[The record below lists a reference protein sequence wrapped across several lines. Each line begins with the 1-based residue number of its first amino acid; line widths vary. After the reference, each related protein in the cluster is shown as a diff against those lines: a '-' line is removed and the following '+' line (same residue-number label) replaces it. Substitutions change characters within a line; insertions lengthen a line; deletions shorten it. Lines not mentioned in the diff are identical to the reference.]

1 MYRRIFEMRRTTAME
16 ISQFAQ
22 ARIQLSDVVCIYIYH
37 GCRAIKSA
45 SGRAENYPG
54 RMWEDKCRHR
64 SNHLRALGKFWH
76 ANNYV
81 GLHRYTIHGTSSVR
95 YGAAHASE
103 QTLPVNI
110 SGMASTG
117 QLEQRQVRCSH
128 CCDFVE
134 KELKNLWLIFD
145 KYFCTYI
152 FFNFLVNID
161 FIQIYIFCK

>member
-1 MYRRIFEMRRTTAME
+1 MRRTTGME

-37 GCRAIKSA
+37 GCHAIKSA
-45 SGRAENYPG
+45 SGRAENYLG

-95 YGAAHASE
+95 YAAAHASE

-117 QLEQRQVRCSH
+117 DQLEQRQVRCSH
-128 CCDFVE
+128 DFVQRREE
-134 KELKNLWLIFD
+134 KKLKNLW
-145 KYFCTYI
+145 
-152 FFNFLVNID
+152 
-161 FIQIYIFCK
+161 QG

>member
-1 MYRRIFEMRRTTAME
+1 MRRTTAME

-64 SNHLRALGKFWH
+64 SNHLPAPGKFWH

-81 GLHRYTIHGTSSVR
+81 GLHRYTIHGTARMSRVCCCACIRTNTSGQHQR
-95 YGAAHASE
+95 NGQHGAASSSNDKSRVH
-103 QTLPVNI
+103 TLRFSATRRRRENI
-110 SGMASTG
+110 
-117 QLEQRQVRCSH
+117 LEN
-128 CCDFVE
+128 
-134 KELKNLWLIFD
+134 KIG
-145 KYFCTYI
+145 
-152 FFNFLVNID
+152 
-161 FIQIYIFCK
+161 